1 MLIFQSVTP
10 QLASLGLSAALRNSG
25 WLFALYKRIQMW
37 NRDRLRRRRQ
47 HKLESQLQEQSD
59 AQTGLLSLFETNFNE
74 QSESFCHN
82 VALFGQHMD
91 KLFADQL
98 MSIQQEYNAASSCA
112 SEAEMQALGLQ
123 TDVLASRARLLAVT
137 ERLFN
142 TKLNVHQAK
151 LERSLSDDLSKSIQ
165 SSFASSNLALTS
177 HESSITSLEDAIEVA
192 TSQAKEESEKL
203 DVIVQKMAKIARRL
217 STSQMPREKLA
228 IESPLPAPAR
238 PTLSISA

>member
-1 MLIFQSVTP
+1 MTYRYCLRP
-10 QLASLGLSAALRNSG
+10 Q
-25 WLFALYKRIQMW
+25 
-37 NRDRLRRRRQ
+37 
-47 HKLESQLQEQSD
+47 
-59 AQTGLLSLFETNFNE
+59 
-74 QSESFCHN
+74 
-82 VALFGQHMD
+82 
-91 KLFADQL
+91 
-98 MSIQQEYNAASSCA
+98 
-112 SEAEMQALGLQ
+112 
-123 TDVLASRARLLAVT
+123 SRARLLAVT

-203 DVIVQKMAKIARRL
+203 VSHSLWMFLSFLLFLSTHPTNSLLATPILCCHIATLSFCMAALQDVIVQKMAKIARRL